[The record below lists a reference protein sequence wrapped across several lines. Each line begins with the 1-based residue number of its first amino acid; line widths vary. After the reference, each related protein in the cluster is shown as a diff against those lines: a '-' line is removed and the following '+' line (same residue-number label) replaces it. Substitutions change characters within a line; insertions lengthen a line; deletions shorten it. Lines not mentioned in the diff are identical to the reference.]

1 MKFKDKTVIVTGA
14 ASGIGR
20 ATALRFAREGAR
32 LVLGD
37 VNADALADVGR
48 EAGGATVMTFD
59 VSDPDACAALVDK
72 AVGETGRLDVLCN
85 IAGVLRMA
93 PLAEVTREDW
103 SRIISINLSGVFYLS
118 QAAMPHLLK
127 TRGSIVNLASAAG
140 LIGVPFNAAY
150 TASKHGVVGLT
161 KSMAIEVAKAGVR
174 INAVCPTGVK
184 TPMVAG
190 PPPEGVDWELVM
202 LAAPFLNG
210 GEMCDPEDIADAV
223 AFLAS
228 DEAKRVTGV
237 AFPVDGGQTAM

>member
-1 MKFKDKTVIVTGA
+1 MKFKDKTMIVTGA

-32 LVLGD
+32 LILGD
-37 VNADALADVGR
+37 VNGDALADVGR

-59 VSDPDACAALVDK
+59 VSDPDACTALVDK

-202 LAAPFLNG
+202 RAAPFLNG

>member
-20 ATALRFAREGAR
+20 STALRFAREGAR

-37 VNADALADVGR
+37 VNSDALADVGR

-202 LAAPFLNG
+202 RAAPFLNG

>member
-59 VSDPDACAALVDK
+59 VSDPDACTALVDK

-202 LAAPFLNG
+202 RAAPFLNG

>member
-20 ATALRFAREGAR
+20 STALRFAREGAR

-59 VSDPDACAALVDK
+59 VSDPDACTALVDK

-202 LAAPFLNG
+202 RAAPFLNG